1 MQGGE
6 NKEKTGLEQ
15 SPGLG
20 PGLQSGKNIFTFV
33 SAVGFLIYSSW
44 PSGFGSRT
52 GQAPPACSWV
62 LQPEQKLKMAG
73 NRETNDLLSPY
84 AAEPNAG
91 HGGAACA
98 VPAWHRTE
106 PCSPGIP
113 VGRASWELLQDANW
127 DVPVRRFTGLPGHG
141 AGGQGQGRGLCF
153 PSRLCFPDGP
163 IEEAPCGQTAPDPP
177 QTRPVNFIKWLL
189 PPSHPWS
196 RLSSHQG
203 SVFPQPH
210 SGDKFLNH
218 LITHRLN
225 AAALSPRFAGRSPRP
240 APRGARAA
248 DGGCTHELFHISIYL
263 ANISGPGGA
272 LMEKWVPS
280 AWEKLHLWKMP

>member
-52 GQAPPACSWV
+52 GQALPACSWV

-113 VGRASWELLQDANW
+113 VGRASWELLRDANR
-127 DVPVRRFTGLPGHG
+127 DVPVRRFTGAARPWRGRIGTGTWPLFPLP
-141 AGGQGQGRGLCF
+141 ALF
-153 PSRLCFPDGP
+153 PR
-163 IEEAPCGQTAPDPP
+163 
-177 QTRPVNFIKWLL
+177 W
-189 PPSHPWS
+189 
-196 RLSSHQG
+196 
-203 SVFPQPH
+203 PH
-210 SGDKFLNH
+210 
-218 LITHRLN
+218 
-225 AAALSPRFAGRSPRP
+225 
-240 APRGARAA
+240 
-248 DGGCTHELFHISIYL
+248 
-263 ANISGPGGA
+263 
-272 LMEKWVPS
+272 
-280 AWEKLHLWKMP
+280 